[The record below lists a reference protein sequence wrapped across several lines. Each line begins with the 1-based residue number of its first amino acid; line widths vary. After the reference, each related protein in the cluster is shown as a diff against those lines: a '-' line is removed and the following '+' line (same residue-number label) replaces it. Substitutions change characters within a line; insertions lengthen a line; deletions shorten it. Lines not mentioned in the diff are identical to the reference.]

1 MPTYWGIQIH
11 YGQLGRGRPLKSF
24 PGRNEVIS
32 RNGGGNQALVN
43 HLFIFRLPFFL
54 RLFVHRYRQDN
65 FSVSFFQCLTSME
78 KWDTR
83 QQEKTLGYFGAVKI
97 ILSP

>member
-1 MPTYWGIQIH
+1 MVIQAAAVPWSPFP
-11 YGQLGRGRPLKSF
+11 GGMKSF
-24 PGRNEVIS
+24 PETVVEIKL
-32 RNGGGNQALVN
+32 ALVN

-65 FSVSFFQCLTSME
+65 FSVSFFQGLTSME
-78 KWDTR
+78 KWDTL